1 MASSLQYSAHKSSS
15 KENGQYKAKH
25 KTKNYQFLPQGES
38 TRIDEDKKI
47 PSDTRIILRINAFHE
62 SYRLLLYSR
71 LYILNHT
78 DLKLI
83 ENNRTLINVIHTQYL
98 VFPKEK

>member
-47 PSDTRIILRINAFHE
+47 PSDTNEQPPHHHDHHHRITKQTIIN
-62 SYRLLLYSR
+62 LLA
-71 LYILNHT
+71 
-78 DLKLI
+78 
-83 ENNRTLINVIHTQYL
+83 Q
-98 VFPKEK
+98 